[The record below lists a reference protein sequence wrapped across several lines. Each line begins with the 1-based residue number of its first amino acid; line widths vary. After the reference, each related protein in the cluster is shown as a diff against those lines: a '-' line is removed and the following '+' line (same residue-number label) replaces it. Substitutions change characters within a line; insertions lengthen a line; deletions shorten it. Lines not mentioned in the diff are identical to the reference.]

1 MADKIALEEKA
12 DLIKEI
18 EDQIK
23 AQEEEEELTT
33 IFGLPNPIAIVKK
46 NVNDLQ
52 KSFLIMI
59 LILQW

>member
-46 NVNDLQ
+46 NVNDLPASLDQ
-52 KSFLIMI
+52 EALV
-59 LILQW
+59 

>member
-23 AQEEEEELTT
+23 AQEEEEDLRT

-46 NVNDLQ
+46 NVNDLLENIP
-52 KSFLIMI
+52 LIGKRR
-59 LILQW
+59 

>member
-33 IFGLPNPIAIVKK
+33 IFGLPNPLAIVKK
-46 NVNDLQ
+46 NVNDLLENIP
-52 KSFLIMI
+52 LIGKRRR
-59 LILQW
+59 